1 MKTYYSDTAHGKI
14 ILAMQ
19 HSPKK
24 EFKVS
29 DFCKPYTLWFFSEYF
44 VWYKANTRIWE
55 LCQEWIV
62 YRSSSDWRFAKYML
76 TSLWEKIQVQ
86 KTKNY
91 IEVIL

>member
-1 MKTYYSDTAHGKI
+1 MKTYYSDTSHGKI

-29 DFCKPYTLWFFSEYF
+29 DFCKHSFWNDFF
-44 VWYKANTRIWE
+44 VLYKANTRIWE

-62 YRSSSDWRFAKYML
+62 YRSSSDWKFAKYML

-86 KTKNY
+86 KAKKY